1 MFIIFEMGFNMKH
14 LTTTVFAAAA
24 LLMGAH
30 AHAAMVETWSV
41 DIEGLW
47 TAQGPAGVTRDL
59 GDTRLRWG
67 TSTGFGQSSLV
78 ITNPVPG
85 LSVDTYVGA
94 GVPPA
99 ANTVQ
104 TLTLTHA
111 NNPIT
116 GTSLQNATLTVSLAL
131 TPTVPVAPGFPLP
144 SINYAIQFL
153 ETSNDGSCEVVG
165 SPTPCNDI
173 FVLTSGLLNESFNYD
188 GFEYFVNAFPIG
200 GTGVLQTL
208 DAGVCA
214 AAGAAP
220 NCLGFTTV
228 ERLSNDLIFGL
239 AISTEPLS
247 VPEPAGLALV
257 GLALAGAGVARRRQT
272 RQD

>member
-1 MFIIFEMGFNMKH
+1 MFIIFQMGFNMKH

-144 SINYAIQFL
+144 SINYAR
-153 ETSNDGSCEVVG
+153 N
-165 SPTPCNDI
+165 
-173 FVLTSGLLNESFNYD
+173 
-188 GFEYFVNAFPIG
+188 
-200 GTGVLQTL
+200 LQKL
-208 DAGVCA
+208 P
-214 AAGAAP
+214 P
-220 NCLGFTTV
+220 NCKKQKI
-228 ERLSNDLIFGL
+228 RLPKVMPVQRILKTIYANTSRSL
-239 AISTEPLS
+239 
-247 VPEPAGLALV
+247 PESIY
-257 GLALAGAGVARRRQT
+257 RT
-272 RQD
+272 ICF